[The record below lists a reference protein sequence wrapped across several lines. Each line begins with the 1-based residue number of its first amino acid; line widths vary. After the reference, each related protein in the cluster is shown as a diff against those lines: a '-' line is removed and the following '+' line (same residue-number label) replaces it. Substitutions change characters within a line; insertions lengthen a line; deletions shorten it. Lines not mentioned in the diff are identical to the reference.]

1 VQDALKRVTGQGVVV
16 RFDAPPSGP
25 VPADEPRAPAV
36 SATSAAERKKSLLT
50 LPLFK
55 KAADALGAQVWHVD
69 DAFDPAAAA
78 RPAAGTPT
86 DDTDEAP

>member
-1 VQDALKRVTGQGVVV
+1 VQDALKRVTDQAVVV

-25 VPADEPRAPAV
+25 TPADEPRSPAAV
-36 SATSAAERKKSLLT
+36 ATSAAERKKSLLT

-69 DAFDPAAAA
+69 DAFDPTAAT
-78 RPAAGTPT
+78 RPAAGST
-86 DDTDEAP
+86 DDSDEAS